1 MLQND
6 RETREREARERTRVL
21 VHGES
26 SAGAAARRRAGEF
39 GFGLTAF
46 TAERVAAVAEKTR
59 FEDVRRDDERDDD
72 GEDDV
77 QDE

>member
-26 SAGAAARRRAGEF
+26 SAGAAARRRAGELF
-39 GFGLTAF
+39 TAF